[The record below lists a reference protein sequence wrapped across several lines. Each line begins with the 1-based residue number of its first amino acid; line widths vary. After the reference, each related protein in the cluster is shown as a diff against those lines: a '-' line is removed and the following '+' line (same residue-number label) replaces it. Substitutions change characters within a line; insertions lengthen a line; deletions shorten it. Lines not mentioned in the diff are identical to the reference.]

1 MSNSQATAQDAEV
14 ILKLYDLRREPV
26 MREAR
31 NFLFGF
37 LPQSTDDLL
46 AVIGDFSLK
55 ESAYLRQVV
64 GYWDMAA
71 SLVLR
76 GALNEELARDNFQ
89 EMLFVYSKL
98 EPFLADVRAQTGM
111 EGLAANIQKFVEKSP
126 EARARVVRFQE
137 RFAAMRA
144 AAAKQ
149 SK

>member
-1 MSNSQATAQDAEV
+1 MSNSQATTQDAEV

-31 NFLFGF
+31 TFLLGF
-37 LPQSTDDLL
+37 APQSTDDLMAL
-46 AVIGDFSLK
+46 VGDLSLK
-55 ESAYLRQVV
+55 ENAYLRQVV
-64 GYWDMAA
+64 GYWEMAA

-89 EMLFVYSKL
+89 EMLFVYAKV
-98 EPFLADVRAQTGM
+98 EPFVAEVRQRTGM
-111 EGLAANIQKFVEKSP
+111 DGFAANIQKFVEKSP
-126 EARARVVRFQE
+126 EARARVVRFQQ

-144 AAAKQ
+144 EAAKQ